1 MECLQKSVNLF
12 IVIFFSV
19 VFNLIN
25 PADFDRPDDYL
36 NP

>member
-1 MECLQKSVNLF
+1 MVYLQKYVNLF

-25 PADFDRPDDYL
+25 PDCFDRPDDSL
-36 NP
+36 KP